1 MILKQD
7 LILNLKERL
16 KFEKEFMFD
25 VELEEV
31 INFQQEI
38 IKIVLD
44 SLKEEKTT

>member
-1 MILKQD
+1 
-7 LILNLKERL
+7 
-16 KFEKEFMFD
+16 MFD

-44 SLKEEKTT
+44 VLKEEKTT